1 MVHKPLDYSNFI
13 KNYNKKNIQKISLYF
28 KPFIQNHLKSFEEK
42 FKKTF
47 EIEFSKKQKIFGY
60 LFYSNVQFLNLFG
73 FQKRNLWEKRYL
85 YLYV

>member
-47 EIEFSKKQKIFGY
+47 EIEFSKK
-60 LFYSNVQFLNLFG
+60 
-73 FQKRNLWEKRYL
+73 
-85 YLYV
+85 